1 MIGMCDVAQLVR
13 NNIHSL
19 PVVEGC
25 VKWFC
30 VAGQCIGI
38 LAEVECGS
46 VVLVEVNE
54 YPALPRT
61 VNAVAITAFHAVR
74 VARIV
79 GMPAGMPTRA
89 LTTDCHPRTMLYS
102 TQGKTGRG
110 TLVSSSS
117 SAASTV
123 SVPAF
128 DPVDSKDNSPRRAV
142 GLPSGNKFML
152 ALHARPHHGVVGQSF
167 HPG

>member
-1 MIGMCDVAQLVR
+1 MECTECFPHAVRPILAEAVVVDVNICCTDDAHMIGMCNVAQLVR
-13 NNIHSL
+13 NNKHSL

-38 LAEVECGS
+38 LAEVESGS

-54 YPALPRT
+54 YQALPRT
-61 VNAVAITAFHAVR
+61 VNAVAVTAFHVVR

-110 TLVSSSS
+110 TLV
-117 SAASTV
+117 
-123 SVPAF
+123 
-128 DPVDSKDNSPRRAV
+128 
-142 GLPSGNKFML
+142 
-152 ALHARPHHGVVGQSF
+152 
-167 HPG
+167 